1 MKTILVV
8 DDNKTNL
15 MSAKTVLSEDYKV
28 IAVTQGAQAL
38 KYLETNKCDL
48 ILLDIDMP
56 EMNGFEVLEAIKAMH
71 PASDVPVLFITGNTD
86 PETVSKAIESG
97 GMDVVLKPFVK
108 AILLSRIAYLL
119 ELTELRRKQ

>member
-1 MKTILVV
+1 
-8 DDNKTNL
+8 

-38 KYLETNKCDL
+38 KYLETNKCDM

-108 AILLSRIAYLL
+108 ALLLSRIAYLL